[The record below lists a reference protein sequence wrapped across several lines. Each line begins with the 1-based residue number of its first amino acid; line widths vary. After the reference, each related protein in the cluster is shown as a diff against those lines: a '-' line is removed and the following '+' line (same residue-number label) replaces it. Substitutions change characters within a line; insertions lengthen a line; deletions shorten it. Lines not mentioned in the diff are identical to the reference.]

1 MGETKPNETKPKK
14 MVRRSVAVALG
25 IICIVLV
32 VVGLVGTVTYVMP
45 MINDKDDT
53 ISSLNLKISQLN
65 TNNTNLQDQI
75 NQLQTWLNGN
85 ITSFTSQTNYLNS
98 QITNLQNH
106 ITNLQ
111 NHITNLQN
119 HITSLQDGITN
130 LQYEITSLQMEIANL
145 QTIIN
150 TLENQTQP
158 PRPAITYVSP
168 IRTVNNQTIDI
179 IGFGFGSMPQTTNVG
194 DGSVDMP
201 NFKISEGDGSGWGSN
216 WNAGCTDQ
224 NDLIGVYLLSWTD
237 TKIVIGGF
245 GSYLGQLNHGSQNCY
260 FVQGDN
266 ITITVNN
273 LTWTTILQPP

>member
-98 QITNLQNH
+98 Q